1 MVLMVDSK
9 ALHAVASAACL
20 AKSATPQE
28 DNKKVRRTAKIP
40 TRSFMWESLGT
51 KATISFRKHTKKD
64 SQSKL

>member
-20 AKSATPQE
+20 AKSVTPQE

-40 TRSFMWESLGT
+40 KRSFM
-51 KATISFRKHTKKD
+51 
-64 SQSKL
+64 